1 MLDQQWDGPWD
12 GRRAARP
19 VVLCVALGTA
29 AFALTFSAALLLGRG
44 LAGSALAALL
54 LPLALSGAAAVA
66 LAVTFVVA
74 VALDQVGGT
83 RRVAQLVMFATP
95 LAALVALFVYA
106 SHPTAGTP
114 LADVPPVV
122 TAPAP
127 RTPRIVSVPPAPPVR
142 PVPPTT
148 APVAPVARG
157 PVVVAGPVAPV
168 VAPAAPAPVVE
179 APEPAETPR
188 PGPRVRP
195 RTTFR
200 PAVFRPTSAP
210 EVAEVAKAHRVPR
223 GKALGHAKQKQKQKR
238 ATPAR
243 SWRR

>member
-19 VVLCVALGTA
+19 VVLCVSLGTA

-122 TAPAP
+122 AAPAP
-127 RTPRIVSVPPAPPVR
+127 RTPRIVSVPPAPPVPP
-142 PVPPTT
+142 PVTPPTT

-168 VAPAAPAPVVE
+168 VAQPAPAPVVE

-200 PAVFRPTSAP
+200 PAVLRPAAEP
-210 EVAEVAKAHRVPR
+210 DVVEVAKAHPAPR
-223 GKALGHAKQKQKQKR
+223 GKALGHAKHRHKNR
-238 ATPAR
+238 HR
-243 SWRR
+243 